1 MKNVQE
7 QDLGVEGGVQDET
20 QKFIL
25 RYIKFEMILETY
37 KETRCHLLELL
48 NCLANCK
55 KIFFISAK
63 HKI

>member
-37 KETRCHLLELL
+37 KETR
-48 NCLANCK
+48 
-55 KIFFISAK
+55 
-63 HKI
+63 